1 MFDLGL
7 LFISN
12 DFRAEEESKDS
23 LRDKTTAAGARPIFS
38 LDSTKC
44 WGKTCESTVCE
55 AFNSSLSPSENN
67 QENAL
72 RLKIMTQWGSS
83 SCKISLWNWK
93 CTQQIYTAS
102 NLKSAFDIAKMDK
115 NWFIDIPTCRS
126 HQGIRNSSL
135 LFFFLQACHCIIRRL
150 LGTVSPPPA
159 ISLNVTYTELIKRR
173 KWSLI
178 T

>member
-1 MFDLGL
+1 M
-7 LFISN
+7 SN
-12 DFRAEEESKDS
+12 DFRAVEESKDS

-38 LDSTKC
+38 FDSTKC

-55 AFNSSLSPSENN
+55 SFNSSLSPSENN

-72 RLKIMTQWGSS
+72 RLKIMTQWVAKSHFET
-83 SCKISLWNWK
+83 WNALNNL
-93 CTQQIYTAS
+93 TATD
-102 NLKSAFDIAKMDK
+102 LKSEFDIAKMDK
-115 NWFIDIPTCRS
+115 NWFMDIPTCRS

-159 ISLNVTYTELIKRR
+159 ISPNVTYIQNSLKTENDHWCRR
-173 KWSLI
+173 V
-178 T
+178 